1 MPRSGLNPSG
11 VSSVAAYVK
20 TLGRVETE
28 DIASFWRSPVN
39 SNSVSRRRFL
49 QSAGAAAIWVPTSVK
64 GYTSAEMRSLGSAGV
79 MELDVSKWELDTPAL
94 CVDLDA
100 LEANLAT
107 MQQTVSRNG
116 IASRP
121 HAKTHKCPA
130 IARLQVE
137 SGSVGICTAKVSEAV
152 AMFEHGIDQILLTTT
167 NVTPFKIS
175 RAMSLRKWCPGFVQ
189 ATDAPGNARDLSE
202 AAQAAGIVA
211 DVVVDVDPGGHRTGI
226 NAGEPALEL
235 AQLVDQLPGLRL
247 RGMLCYDGG
256 SQHVKG
262 FEARK
267 TQTLER
273 LAPATET
280 LALMQRSGLN
290 TEIFSGG
297 GTGTYNIDHETPGIT
312 DVQVGSYVFMDA
324 QYMAIGG
331 ATDAEVYSDFQASLT
346 ILTTVLNDQ
355 YEGRVTTDAGAK
367 ACTINRPW
375 PIVKGET
382 GMSYTSGS
390 DEFGTLRY
398 DDPSRTYRV
407 GDKLELIVSHCD
419 PVVNLYDQMYAI
431 RNDRVEAVWRIAA
444 RGMST

>member
-1 MPRSGLNPSG
+1 MKKKSL
-11 VSSVAAYVK
+11 
-20 TLGRVETE
+20 
-28 DIASFWRSPVN
+28 
-39 SNSVSRRRFL
+39 SRRRFL
-49 QSAGAAAIWVPTSVK
+49 QGAGAAAVWVPTSVK
-64 GYTSAEMRSLGSAGV
+64 GYTAAEMRSFGSDDV
-79 MELDVSKWELDTPAL
+79 MEIDVSKWELDTAAL

-100 LEANLAT
+100 LEANLLT

-130 IARLQVE
+130 IARLQLQ

-152 AMFEHGIDQILLTTT
+152 AMFEHGIDRIVMTTT
-167 NVTPFKIS
+167 NVTPFKIT

-189 ATDAPGNARDLSE
+189 ATDTPENARHLSE

-226 NAGEPALEL
+226 TGGEPALDL
-235 AQLVDQLPGLRL
+235 ARLVDQLPGLRL

-256 SQHVKG
+256 AQHVKG

-267 TQTLER
+267 TRTLER
-273 LAPATET
+273 LAPAAET
-280 LALMQRSGLN
+280 FALMQRSGLN
-290 TEIFSGG
+290 PEIFSGG

-324 QYMAIGG
+324 QYLAIGG
-331 ATDAEVYSDFQASLT
+331 ATDDEVYSDFQPSLT

-382 GMSYTSGS
+382 GMTYRSGS
-390 DEFGTLRY
+390 DEFGSLRY

-444 RGMST
+444 RGMSA

>member
-1 MPRSGLNPSG
+1 MD
-11 VSSVAAYVK
+11 K
-20 TLGRVETE
+20 
-28 DIASFWRSPVN
+28 N
-39 SNSVSRRRFL
+39 SWSRRHFL
-49 QSAGAAAIWVPTSVK
+49 QGAGAAAVWVPTSVK
-64 GYTSAEMRSLGSAGV
+64 GYTAADMRSFNSDDG
-79 MELDVSKWELDTPAL
+79 MELDVSKWDLDTPSL

-107 MQQTVSRNG
+107 MQQTVLRNG

-121 HAKTHKCPA
+121 HAKTHKTPA
-130 IARLQVE
+130 IARLQLE
-137 SGSVGICTAKVSEAV
+137 NGSVGICTAKVSEAAV
-152 AMFEHGIDQILLTTT
+152 MYEHGIDRILMTTT
-167 NVTPFKIS
+167 NVTPFKITQ
-175 RAMSLRKWCPGFVQ
+175 AMNLRRWCPGFVQ
-189 ATDAPGNARDLSE
+189 ATDNPANARDLSE
-202 AAQAAGIVA
+202 AAQAVGIVA
-211 DVVVDVDPGGHRTGI
+211 DVVVDIDPGGHRTGI
-226 NAGEPALEL
+226 TAGAPALEL

-256 SQHVKG
+256 SQHVRG
-262 FEARK
+262 FEARR
-267 TQTLER
+267 TRTLEQ
-273 LAPATET
+273 LVPATET
-280 LALMQRSGLN
+280 YALMERSGLN

-297 GTGTYNIDHETPGIT
+297 GTGTYNIDHETRGLT

-324 QYMAIGG
+324 QYVAIGG
-331 ATDAEVYSDFQASLT
+331 ANDAEVYSDFQTSLT

-407 GDKLELIVSHCD
+407 GDKLEVIVSHCD

-431 RNDRVEAVWRIAA
+431 RNDRVEAIWRIAA
-444 RGMST
+444 RGMSM

>member
-1 MPRSGLNPSG
+1 MS
-11 VSSVAAYVK
+11 
-20 TLGRVETE
+20 
-28 DIASFWRSPVN
+28 

-49 QSAGAAAIWVPTSVK
+49 QSAGAAAVWVPTSVK
-64 GYTSAEMRSLGSAGV
+64 GYTSAEMRSLDSAGV

-130 IARLQVE
+130 IARLQLE
-137 SGSVGICTAKVSEAV
+137 SGSVGICTAKVSEARV
-152 AMFEHGIDQILLTTT
+152 MFEHGIDQILMTTT

-175 RAMSLRKWCPGFVQ
+175 QAMNLRKWCPGFVQ

-202 AAQAAGIVA
+202 AAQAAGVVA

-226 NAGEPALEL
+226 TAGEPAIEL
-235 AQLVDQLPGLRL
+235 ARLVDQLPGLRL

-256 SQHVKG
+256 TQHVKG

-267 TQTLER
+267 TQALEQ
-273 LAPATET
+273 LAPAAET
-280 LALMQRSGLN
+280 FALMQRSGLN

-297 GTGTYNIDHETPGIT
+297 GTGTYNIDHETAGVT
-312 DVQVGSYVFMDA
+312 DVQVGSFVFMDA
-324 QYMAIGG
+324 QYVAIGG
-331 ATDAEVYSDFQASLT
+331 ATDAEVYSDFQPSLT

-382 GMSYTSGS
+382 GMTYQPGS

-407 GDKLELIVSHCD
+407 GDTLEVIVSHCD